1 MDAFTFRLPGR
12 QAEPHCGKAPL
23 VGAVP
28 EGTVCLAAS
37 TVQPRVGSELP

>member
-1 MDAFTFRLPGR
+1 MRGGYVQMPLPGR
-12 QAEPHCGKAPL
+12 HAEPRCGKA
-23 VGAVP
+23 GAVP